1 MKPIKQ
7 MDKLSGV
14 YISTGLDEQT
24 KSLMQSASP

>member
-1 MKPIKQ
+1 